1 MELKPMRSTAKT
13 RKEFERNFHL
23 LAEHIRNRRMRFMRG
38 VSTDGIE
45 RVRYLPN
52 RRVDFLSVNESA
64 RLAANSI
71 ADMDN
76 LPEFKI
82 KRDSDDEK

>member
-1 MELKPMRSTAKT
+1 MSSIAKT
-13 RKEFERNFHL
+13 RREFERNFHIL
-23 LAEHIRNRRMRFMRG
+23 EEHIRNGKMRFMRG

-64 RLAANSI
+64 RLTANSI

-76 LPEFKI
+76 SPEFQNKE
-82 KRDSDDEK
+82 DSGNER

>member
-1 MELKPMRSTAKT
+1 
-13 RKEFERNFHL
+13 
-23 LAEHIRNRRMRFMRG
+23 MRG
-38 VSTDGIE
+38 VSTYGIE

-76 LPEFKI
+76 LPELKN
-82 KRDSDDEK
+82 KGDSDDEK